1 MEAHGTQPPEASG
14 SGHGPGAE
22 PAAASPHG
30 GLDAAAPLSPAGPA
44 HELTVAEEEEGE
56 GGVHGEHEGDG
67 ARVAWGDGPGD
78 GALLCS
84 SLCIEFHVYVLIF
97 WMVFGVC

>member
-22 PAAASPHG
+22 PAAASPHSS
-30 GLDAAAPLSPAGPA
+30 LDAAAPLSPAGPA

-56 GGVHGEHEGDG
+56 GGVRGEHEGDG
-67 ARVAWGDGPGD
+67 ARVAPGD